1 MPDSIPFYTSFAPRT
16 GLVLLQDALWLPVGL
31 SLLPDLCYPIII
43 NLEWL
48 VQRGRKMTDVEYQQ
62 WWQLHI
68 RVARGEPLDDTE
80 QALYRAGM
88 DELDRE
94 EAERLQLASL
104 AHLQELRNQVQRL
117 TQSLVQ
123 LTKQTES
130 LSSRIAALEQTY
142 QQLTG
147 YPLLSD
153 ANATS

>member
-1 MPDSIPFYTSFAPRT
+1 
-16 GLVLLQDALWLPVGL
+16 
-31 SLLPDLCYPIII
+31 
-43 NLEWL
+43 
-48 VQRGRKMTDVEYQQ
+48 MTDVEYQQ